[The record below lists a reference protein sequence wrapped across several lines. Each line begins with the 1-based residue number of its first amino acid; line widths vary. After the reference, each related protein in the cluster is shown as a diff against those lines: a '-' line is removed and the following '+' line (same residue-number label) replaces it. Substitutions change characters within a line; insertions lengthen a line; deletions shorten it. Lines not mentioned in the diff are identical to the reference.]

1 MDIRSFLAF
10 ELPRIVRTTL
20 EQVVREMRR
29 YDLPLRWVKPQNIHL
44 TMVFLGNV
52 KPEILKPIREGVKG
66 VCAEFGP
73 FSAAVKG
80 VGIFPNRKNPRVL
93 WLGLEGEME
102 RLSRFRDALQHS
114 LTPFGI
120 KEEKRPFRPHLTL
133 GRFRKGTG
141 RGPDLE
147 TVLSAYGAVE
157 SPLSVLPELVL
168 FRSDLRPEG
177 AIYTRLDAWPLSG
190 SK

>member
-10 ELPRIVRTTL
+10 ELPRDVRTTL
-20 EQVVREMRR
+20 ERVVSEIRR
-29 YDLPLRWVKPQNIHL
+29 HHLPLRWVKPQNIHL
-44 TMVFLGNV
+44 TIVFLGDV
-52 KPEILKPIREGVKG
+52 KPEVLKPIQEGVKE

-73 FSAAVKG
+73 FSAAIRG
-80 VGIFPNRKNPRVL
+80 VGTFPNKKNPRVL
-93 WLGLEGEME
+93 WLGLDGEME

-120 KEEKRPFRPHLTL
+120 QEEKRSFRPHLTL
-133 GRFRKGTG
+133 GRFRKGKG
-141 RGPDLE
+141 RISDLQP
-147 TVLSAYGAVE
+147 VLSTYATVE

-177 AIYTRLDAWPLSG
+177 AIYTRLGAWPLSG